1 MFRPILIALT
11 LAAPT
16 ALFADTQLDRL
27 EALSEE
33 MNLGMAQLMARE
45 IAANGGDPAPMLAA
59 MPDTSWDAEYR
70 AAGTCMLDGY
80 TSLIGSDGVDA
91 MLDNMEAMLPQ
102 MATATME
109 SMAEMNPLP
118 AGISQD
124 QSIEITQNCG
134 MMEIGMRRMQESG
147 FTAAM
152 MEAFSS
158 TQGN

>member
-124 QSIEITQNCG
+124 QSIEITQSCG